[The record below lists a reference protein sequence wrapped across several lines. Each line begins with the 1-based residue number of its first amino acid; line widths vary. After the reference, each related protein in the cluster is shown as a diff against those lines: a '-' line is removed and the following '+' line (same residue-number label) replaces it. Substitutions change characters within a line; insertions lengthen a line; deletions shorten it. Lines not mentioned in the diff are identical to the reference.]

1 LRNVPS
7 VFGHGYSE
15 EVEDNL
21 FSDVHLNQQF
31 LMDGFQEGDLEQVQ
45 EVASKHENE
54 NEDVHVEVLV

>member
-15 EVEDNL
+15 EVDDNL

-31 LMDGFQEGDLEQVQ
+31 LMDGFEEGDLE
-45 EVASKHENE
+45 
-54 NEDVHVEVLV
+54 